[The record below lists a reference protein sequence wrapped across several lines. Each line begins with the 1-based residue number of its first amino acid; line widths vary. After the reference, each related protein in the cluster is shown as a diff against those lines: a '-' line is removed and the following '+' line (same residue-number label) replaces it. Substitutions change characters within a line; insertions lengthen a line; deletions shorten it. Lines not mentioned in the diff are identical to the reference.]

1 MTKTLYVSGDYDQT
15 PQVYKNFYR
24 AVVEPKLMSGH
35 GDGKLLSSCVFL
47 NDYNAHWDNPSKSI
61 VFDTE
66 QDLTYFM
73 LRWS

>member
-1 MTKTLYVSGDYDQT
+1 MTTLYVSGDYDQT
-15 PQVYKNFYR
+15 PQVYKNFYK
-24 AVVEPKLMSGH
+24 AVVEPKLM
-35 GDGKLLSSCVFL
+35 DGRGQGKSLSSSVFL
-47 NDYNAHWDNPSKSI
+47 SEYNAHWNPETKHI